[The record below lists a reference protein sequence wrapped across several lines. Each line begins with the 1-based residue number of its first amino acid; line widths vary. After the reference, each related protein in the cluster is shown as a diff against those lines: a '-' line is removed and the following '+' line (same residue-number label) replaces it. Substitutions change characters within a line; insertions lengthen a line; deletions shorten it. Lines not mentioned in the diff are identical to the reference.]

1 MPLLGSLSLLLHVF
15 SFQIELNHP
24 YMSAAHKKLQ
34 ENLEKLMKPIDD
46 YIEDLGE
53 QYSGLYSEEL
63 VNKINQFID
72 EDRTFEEVVE
82 KREYF
87 QVIN

>member
-1 MPLLGSLSLLLHVF
+1 MSL
-15 SFQIELNHP
+15 
-24 YMSAAHKKLQ
+24 AHRKLQ
-34 ENLEKLMKPIDD
+34 ENLERLMKPVDD
-46 YIEDLGE
+46 YIEELGE

-72 EDRTFEEVVE
+72 EDHTFEEVVE

-87 QVIN
+87 QVGKYFLKISKF